1 MVEIRPLLLDGPRR
15 AGELVRTLGISR
27 AGLLQAYTREADRVL
42 RFGRARNTRYAARQR
57 FAGLDTDEFPVF
69 RVDEAGE
76 VAAKGTLV
84 TLAGHQSIWLP
95 GTDVVDGLPPEMHDI
110 APRGFLG
117 RSFAR
122 RHVDLGLPDDVG
134 RWSDHH
140 ILTALARRG
149 EDLPGNL
156 LIGRETF
163 DRFQRLRFEN
173 RTENEFP
180 ALARAALAGEH
191 VGSSA
196 GGERPKFT
204 ALVDGVH
211 RIVKFATNEN
221 ENARRWQDLL
231 TLEHVALETLA
242 AAGIDAANTR
252 LLDMDGLRCLI
263 IDRFDRVGVRGRR
276 AAMTLAAAAEKVD
289 GSWTDAAEQLRR
301 RELLSDDDLHR
312 IALLDAFGAQIAN
325 TDRHHHNVVLFP
337 DVNSYSLAPAFD
349 QLPMAYSPP
358 ASGHLRHEPI
368 DRAVP
373 AVNTLDVW
381 DEAGKIAADFW
392 RRAADLELNESMRE
406 IARGHAAR

>member
-15 AGELVRTLGISR
+15 AGELVQMLGISR

-42 RFGRARNTRYAARQR
+42 RFGRARNTQYAARQS

-76 VAAKGTLV
+76 IAAKGTLV
-84 TLAGHQSIWLP
+84 TLAEHQSIWLP
-95 GTDVVDGLPPEMHDI
+95 GTRVVDGLPPEIHDM

-134 RWSDHH
+134 HWSDHH
-140 ILTALARRG
+140 ILIALARRG

-156 LIGRETF
+156 LIGQETF

-180 ALARAALAGEH
+180 ALAQAALAGEH

-204 ALVDGVH
+204 ALVDGAH

-231 TLEHVALETLA
+231 ALEHVALETLA
-242 AAGIDAANTR
+242 AAGIDAASTR
-252 LLDMDGLRCLI
+252 LLDMDGLRCLV

-289 GSWTDAAEQLRR
+289 GSWTDAAEQMHR
-301 RELLSDDDLHR
+301 RELLSDNDLHR

-325 TDRHHHNVVLFP
+325 SDRHHHNLVLFP
-337 DVNSYSLAPAFD
+337 DDDAYSIAPAFD
-349 QLPMAYSPP
+349 QLPMAYAPP
-358 ASGHLRHEPI
+358 ASGHLRHEPV
-368 DRAVP
+368 DRAAP

-381 DEAGKIAADFW
+381 DEAGKIAANFW
-392 RRAADLELNESMRE
+392 RRAADLELTESMRE
-406 IARGHAAR
+406 IARDHAAR